1 MVETG
6 FNYIPTK
13 QVSLEVP
20 LSVNPNPPIITTPV
34 ATDSHKDTDVDA
46 LTQQLQ
52 QMTLNYANLTTA
64 LLAQNRTPRG
74 QRPFN
79 NNNNAATTNNAT
91 RNNPIPRRNI
101 QCFNCGQNGHISR
114 ECTQP
119 RQRNNNNNAINR
131 NNNHQTRFNNN
142 VRSANYVEDY
152 DNVYYENYE
161 DEYENEEYYE
171 DEQYED
177 ESEVYVSTRSR
188 STPYPSQ
195 PASKNRRK
203 KSESERE
210 LMLRSTPLQTNE
222 RMEVEEELL
231 PLQEESTPSASA
243 ASNGKIKKP

>member
-1 MVETG
+1 MGKIKQSVESIWIRFGFDTESKSEIRPNCLQNTTNNPQDLNAAIERAKVVETG

-34 ATDSHKDTDVDA
+34 ATDSHKDTDVDV

-79 NNNNAATTNNAT
+79 NNNNAATTNNTT

-119 RQRNNNNNAINR
+119 RQRNNNNNTANR
-131 NNNHQTRFNNN
+131 NNNRQTCFNNN
-142 VRSANYVEDY
+142 V
-152 DNVYYENYE
+152 
-161 DEYENEEYYE
+161 
-171 DEQYED
+171 
-177 ESEVYVSTRSR
+177 
-188 STPYPSQ
+188 
-195 PASKNRRK
+195 
-203 KSESERE
+203 
-210 LMLRSTPLQTNE
+210 
-222 RMEVEEELL
+222 
-231 PLQEESTPSASA
+231 
-243 ASNGKIKKP
+243 